1 MKTDYSKSIQVRTK
15 DVIHRFN
22 KYVNG
27 LQESVFETFGITK
40 ASASQ
45 IVEETGKQLDDL
57 LNSYLNG
64 NIIAAINIAYHLL
77 FKIKLSSIKS
87 NTNFY
92 RARDNNTG
100 FLYTKEEMFHIPYEL
115 RHKVTNQR
123 YSVSG
128 LPCLYLGSS
137 TYLCWEE
144 LERPDYLKCNFCLLR
159 NYGPLWVFDLRIPP
173 ELSSIEDIYRVCL
186 ALASSLKSQKEH

>member
-1 MKTDYSKSIQVRTK
+1 MNLIRSSSEWLMKTDYSKSIQVRTK

-40 ASASQ
+40 VSASQ

-64 NIIAAINIAYHLL
+64 NIIAAIKIAYHLL

-144 LERPDYLKCNFCLLR
+144 LERPDYLKCNFVYLGTTALF
-159 NYGPLWVFDLRIPP
+159 G
-173 ELSSIEDIYRVCL
+173 SSI
-186 ALASSLKSQKEH
+186 